1 MSKMNKTKKFAKK
14 KRLLN
19 PNDSR
24 LKKNE
29 EKQKIDKE
37 WKLIRKRDKII
48 LVTISLKSEIKQA
61 SLCFMLA
68 VH

>member
-1 MSKMNKTKKFAKK
+1 MSKMNKAKKFAKK

-29 EKQKIDKE
+29 EKQKIKE
-37 WKLIRKRDKII
+37 KKKLD
-48 LVTISLKSEIKQA
+48 SLKNK
-61 SLCFMLA
+61 
-68 VH
+68 VHEHIEVKEM